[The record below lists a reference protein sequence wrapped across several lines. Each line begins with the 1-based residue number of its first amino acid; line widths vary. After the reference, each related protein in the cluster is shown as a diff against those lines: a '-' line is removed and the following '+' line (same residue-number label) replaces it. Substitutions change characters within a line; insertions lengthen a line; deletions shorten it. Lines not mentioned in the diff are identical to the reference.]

1 MTRSAIKYVDNN
13 FGAYGVLMENRWWN
27 MIFIREYFIVDFV
40 VNFII
45 DKNIEVKNP
54 NKILFDDFFVDN
66 SDYSKIID
74 WI

>member
-1 MTRSAIKYVDNN
+1 
-13 FGAYGVLMENRWWN
+13 

-74 WI
+74 